1 MDPAGAQAD
10 TPSRQDHPKKAPG
23 RTRRRSSR
31 ACLHCRARKVRCDV
45 SHRGSPCTNCFLD
58 SERCLVARRTSKY
71 SRTDDA
77 IRDDSQTLLPIDEL
91 MSHAETAEM
100 PDELVAAENEDSPAD
115 EKPILIDGEATTFG
129 LTNVGCRGTSQII
142 TQDPPVELPFNLFEG
157 LFDGHPL
164 DASRGI
170 FPTHNPSAF
179 LHKSNRTN
187 FHRQRPTTTDD
198 PISSEV
204 VYCRYPFL
212 AITDID
218 RIPQE
223 DFSFLELQ
231 GCLKVPIRPLLDEF
245 VQQYFLHVHPILPI
259 VNEGDFWDLYDGDGR
274 HSPKEPITLL
284 LFQAMLFAASTFISQ
299 STVSALGYSDLRAM
313 RAALLRRAKL
323 LYDLDSDL
331 SPLVVSQASVLLST
345 ASLSSS
351 GKPNTIWL
359 SLAIANA
366 KLVEAHLYT
375 TMTSASCSKQRNVLK
390 RLWWCCIIR
399 DRSMGLLLKRPVQ
412 ITKEQFDFSED
423 PLNSNDLKDELQRS
437 KVYCPSTK
445 SKLAEV
451 LSQSV
456 LLFIKLTD
464 VLMLIYPQNGKPQ
477 STSKEHDDSLL
488 QLHECKSGLRE
499 WHLGAA
505 SKLQNHQSRTDFGLP
520 KTDQASGHDSIT
532 LYMNLTYM
540 YYHTARI
547 VLCHHE
553 ALYLDMGGSDMISPL
568 TKDPSRISETQRE
581 LQDAISDVIECH
593 KELLRLDLAQWMP
606 HSAMGF
612 ITVPLILNILDVK
625 LSPPAMEGV
634 HQSSTA
640 TQHQLNVLIGFMRA
654 YWARYE
660 GVDWITAIVR
670 HIINLAQL
678 NESRAQMKGSS
689 INWVDIFAI
698 QPRSYLR
705 LVLVL
710 DMSLSK
716 GRLAQDADFPVKLRG
731 LFSLN
736 LNPLKEL
743 VERRRY
749 NLESRNPL
757 FQWGTQSSPFDS
769 VLRDQMQLYTLG
781 LDDCLFNTLE
791 NEIAFHQ
798 LMDTSLFQRQEWRG
812 ASASK
817 SSLSQPIA
825 SLLNKPASGPEC
837 SEIFTTKGV
846 ETVGSNGS
854 ADMEYQAES
863 VLELGDVVDEEVV
876 DGLLGG
882 LSENLGESVW

>member
-1 MDPAGAQAD
+1 M
-10 TPSRQDHPKKAPG
+10 
-23 RTRRRSSR
+23 
-31 ACLHCRARKVRCDV
+31 
-45 SHRGSPCTNCFLD
+45 
-58 SERCLVARRTSKY
+58 
-71 SRTDDA
+71 
-77 IRDDSQTLLPIDEL
+77 
-91 MSHAETAEM
+91 
-100 PDELVAAENEDSPAD
+100 
-115 EKPILIDGEATTFG
+115 
-129 LTNVGCRGTSQII
+129 
-142 TQDPPVELPFNLFEG
+142 
-157 LFDGHPL
+157 
-164 DASRGI
+164 
-170 FPTHNPSAF
+170 
-179 LHKSNRTN
+179 
-187 FHRQRPTTTDD
+187 
-198 PISSEV
+198 
-204 VYCRYPFL
+204 
-212 AITDID
+212 
-218 RIPQE
+218 
-223 DFSFLELQ
+223 
-231 GCLKVPIRPLLDEF
+231 PIRPLLDEF
-245 VQQYFLHVHPILPI
+245 VQQYFLHVHPILPV

-313 RAALLRRAKL
+313 RATLLRRAKL

-375 TMTSASCSKQRNVLK
+375 TMTSASRSKQRNVLK

-437 KVYCPSTK
+437 KVYYPSTK
-445 SKLAEV
+445 LKLADI

-464 VLMLIYPQNGKPQ
+464 VLMLIYPQNGKQQ
-477 STSKEHDDSLL
+477 STQKEHDDALL
-488 QLHECKSGLRE
+488 QLYQCKSGLRE

-505 SKLQNHQSRTDFGLP
+505 SKLQNYRSQADFELP
-520 KTDQASGHDSIT
+520 KTDQASGHGSIT
-532 LYMNLTYM
+532 LYMNLMYM

-553 ALYLDMGGSDMISPL
+553 ALYLDMGGTDMTSPL
-568 TKDPSRISETQRE
+568 AKDPSRISETRRE

-593 KELLRLDLAQWMP
+593 KELLRLELTQWMP

-612 ITVPLILNILDVK
+612 ITVPLIVNILDIK
-625 LSPPAMEGV
+625 LSPPTIEGI

-678 NESRAQMKGSS
+678 NESRSQIKGSS

-731 LFSLN
+731 LFSLH

-743 VERRRY
+743 VEGRRPS
-749 NLESRNPL
+749 LESRNPL
-757 FQWGTQSSPFDS
+757 FQWATQSSPFDS
-769 VLRDQMQLYTLG
+769 VLRDQMQLHTLG
-781 LDDCLFNTLE
+781 LDECLFNTLE

-798 LMDTSLFQRQEWRG
+798 LMDTSFFQHQDWRG
-812 ASASK
+812 ACASK
-817 SSLSQPIA
+817 SSLSRPIA
-825 SLLNKPASGPEC
+825 SLSNKPASDPQCFEVLITEGE
-837 SEIFTTKGV
+837 
-846 ETVGSNGS
+846 ETVGPKDST
-854 ADMEYQAES
+854 DMEYQAKS
-863 VLELGDVVDEEVV
+863 ALELEDVVDQEVV
-876 DGLLGG
+876 DGLLEA
-882 LSENLGESVW
+882 LSENVGQGVW